1 MADAL
6 TVLPPLARAEGALL
20 QRVRTL
26 TALPLVQRALPLVG
40 LGVLVLLAILAV
52 SAFNAPARRALLP
65 GMNEADKAAVASAL
79 DTAGMSYS
87 IDGTSGALNVAEPD
101 YHKARMLLAAQGLPK
116 AAPTGMSGLDAMPLG
131 ASEAVERE
139 RLQGAREADL
149 ARTIEAID
157 AVDSARVHLAVE
169 APSLF
174 VRDRAAPRASV
185 MITLR
190 SGRSLSDAQTSAI
203 ANLVSSSV
211 PGLPADGVAVI
222 DQGGRLLSTPDGA
235 AGALAGQLAV
245 QQRVEARYREALAT
259 VLTPLV
265 GVDGF
270 SAEVHADLDFA
281 AVDAT
286 RETYPE
292 ASRALTAE
300 DQKIT
305 TERAT
310 APAVGIPGVLSNT
323 APPASTI
330 STGQPVPAAAAMG
343 PGTTSQDISRRFQL
357 GREVSVTRN
366 APGAL
371 RRLSLAVALREVPGK
386 RRTQAELQ
394 AIETLVRGAV
404 GFDAARGDVVAVSA
418 RPFVAE
424 VKPVSAWYEAG
435 WIATAAKLGGLAV
448 AALLGWWFVGR
459 RLLRRYDAATVAMRR
474 GEAAALIEQ
483 QLAENPAQTPGPVT
497 LDMIESAPGYE
508 HRAALVRDYVRQD
521 PARAAQVLRAIIAA
535 EAGA

>member
-6 TVLPPLARAEGALL
+6 TVLAPIARNQGALL

-26 TALPLVQRALPLVG
+26 TALPLVQRMLPLAG
-40 LGVLVLLAILAV
+40 LGVLVMLAIMAV
-52 SAFNAPARRALLP
+52 SAFNAPAKRELLP
-65 GMNEADKAAVASAL
+65 GMNEADKAAVATAL
-79 DTAGMSYS
+79 DTASVAYS
-87 IDGTSGALNVAEPD
+87 IDGATGGLKVSEPD
-101 YHKARMLLAAQGLPK
+101 YHRARMLLAAQGLPK

-157 AVDSARVHLAVE
+157 AVDSARVHLAVDV
-169 APSLF
+169 PSLF
-174 VRDRAAPRASV
+174 VRDRTPARASV
-185 MITLR
+185 MVTLR

-211 PGLPADGVAVI
+211 PGLSAEGVAII
-222 DQGGRLLSTPDGA
+222 DQSGRMLSTSDGA
-235 AGALAGQLAV
+235 AGALAGQFAV

-265 GVDGF
+265 GADGF

-305 TERAT
+305 TERAL

-323 APPASTI
+323 PPPASTV
-330 STGQPVPAAAAMG
+330 STVQPAPAAAVPG
-343 PGTTSQDISRRFQL
+343 LGTTSQDISRRFQL

-366 APGAL
+366 SPGAL
-371 RRLSLAVALREVPGK
+371 KRLSLAVALRELPGK

-394 AIETLVRGAV
+394 AIEGLVRGAV

-418 RPFVAE
+418 RPFIAEATPVA
-424 VKPVSAWYEAG
+424 PWYAAA
-435 WIATAAKLGGLAV
+435 WIATAAKLGGLAI

-459 RLLRRYDAATVAMRR
+459 RLVRRYDAATAAMRR

-483 QLAENPAQTPGPVT
+483 QLARPSEAAGAVT
-497 LDMIESAPGYE
+497 LDMIEAAPGYAN
-508 HRAALVRDYVRQD
+508 RAALVRDYVRQD

-535 EAGA
+535 KAGA